1 VVREEGEADYRCV
14 NADCPAKL
22 RETLLHFGRREVMN
36 IEGLG
41 EAVVQQLLDRGLV
54 RGVADLYT
62 LTEEQL
68 LGLDRFAE
76 KSAQALLAEIA
87 GSKRA
92 GLARV
97 LMGLGIRFVGERTAE
112 LLAAEFGSMDALMAA
127 TAEELERVEEVGPRI
142 SQAILEFFL
151 AAANRALV
159 ENLQH
164 AGVEMTAE
172 KKQRTAQ
179 LAGLTFVLT
188 GTLPTL
194 TRDEAKQK
202 IENAGGKTAGSVSK
216 KTSYLVAGE
225 EAGSKL
231 DKAREL
237 NIPVLDEAGLLA
249 LLAGQAPPR

>member
-1 VVREEGEADYRCV
+1 
-14 NADCPAKL
+14 
-22 RETLLHFGRREVMN
+22 
-36 IEGLG
+36 
-41 EAVVQQLLDRGLV
+41 
-54 RGVADLYT
+54 
-62 LTEEQL
+62 
-68 LGLDRFAE
+68 
-76 KSAQALLAEIA
+76 
-87 GSKRA
+87 
-92 GLARV
+92 
-97 LMGLGIRFVGERTAE
+97 
-112 LLAAEFGSMDALMAA
+112 
-127 TAEELERVEEVGPRI
+127 LERVEEVGPRI
-142 SQAILEFFL
+142 SQAFLEFFL